1 MCSHVCTCVK
11 TYIGLCQ
18 SAVVHRLGK
27 HRRFV
32 DVFNVDGENIILLE
46 GIVKVILAD
55 VTRVHEGV
63 RHFALRGLH
72 NLSV

>member
-1 MCSHVCTCVK
+1 MYTCAPVCE

-27 HRRFV
+27 HGRFV

-55 VTRVHEGV
+55 VT
-63 RHFALRGLH
+63 
-72 NLSV
+72 